1 MKSSEFAG
9 TGILAA
15 PSARRKAHVSTWHGI
30 ELADD
35 FAWLRAEN
43 WQEVMREPERLD
55 PEIRAY
61 LDAENAYTNS
71 VMAPTQPL
79 QDTLFDEMKG
89 RIKEDDSTIPAP
101 DGRFAYYIR
110 YREGGQYPLFCRC
123 PSENAASEDAARRE
137 TVLLDGGGR
146 QVLFCHRRRCPFQG
160 PPLSRLWYRRR
171 RIGALHLAG
180 PRC

>member
-79 QDTLFDEMKG
+79 QGAHSQLPRFG
-89 RIKEDDSTIPAP
+89 
-101 DGRFAYYIR
+101 DGHAR
-110 YREGGQYPLFCRC
+110 GQDPRPPWQHC
-123 PSENAASEDAARRE
+123 EAAVGAR
-137 TVLLDGGGR
+137 
-146 QVLFCHRRRCPFQG
+146 H
-160 PPLSRLWYRRR
+160 
-171 RIGALHLAG
+171 LH
-180 PRC
+180 PR